1 MLYVCLCESLRIEA
15 RSSLYVGCSDNTG
28 PGQSRAGWGPSAP
41 GERVRRIGWM
51 KQGREGPVWSKRAL
65 RSVWHAYPSIF
76 WRWGGLIVSYSGFSP
91 KMWYSINFSRTKCLD
106 NVVLNFAMSFWISL
120 AYLDCLASH
129 PRRRT
134 LAFITQTIYYS
145 SWWLSTP
152 ISLEE
157 AKPPSR
163 VAVKTYMWRR

>member
-1 MLYVCLCESLRIEA
+1 MLIEREMGEKLDLDDAGSSAYVVFGSLLGSWGAGCA
-15 RSSLYVGCSDNTG
+15 RMGC
-28 PGQSRAGWGPSAP
+28 
-41 GERVRRIGWM
+41 GEDRV
-51 KQGREGPVWSKRAL
+51 
-65 RSVWHAYPSIF
+65 
-76 WRWGGLIVSYSGFSP
+76 
-91 KMWYSINFSRTKCLD
+91 D
-106 NVVLNFAMSFWISL
+106 
-120 AYLDCLASH
+120 LDCLASH

-134 LAFITQTIYYS
+134 LAFTTQTIYYS